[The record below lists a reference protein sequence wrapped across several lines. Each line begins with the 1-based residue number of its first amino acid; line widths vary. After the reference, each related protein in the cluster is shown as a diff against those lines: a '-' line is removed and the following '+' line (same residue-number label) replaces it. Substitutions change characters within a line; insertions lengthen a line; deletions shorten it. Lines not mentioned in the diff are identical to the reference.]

1 VNRIYPLSIEGCL
14 KVRRLLLSDIVVVL
28 LFLFEIFFDLFK
40 CIALSLN
47 NGSRQTEPNSGFHF
61 ELDYIYKV
69 VYLPSLL
76 GDK

>member
-1 VNRIYPLSIEGCL
+1 MNRIYPLLIEGC
-14 KVRRLLLSDIVVVL
+14 
-28 LFLFEIFFDLFK
+28 
-40 CIALSLN
+40 LN